1 MKRSI
6 TPDGLAGLATLHPG
20 TARTLAEA
28 TYFRL
33 RSDIVW
39 GVLAPGAALR
49 SDELRAAYE
58 VGVSPLREALTRLA
72 AEQLVVSVG
81 QRGFRVAPISPANV
95 VDVMET
101 RLVIEQAALA
111 RSIRD
116 GGLDWETG
124 VVAAFHA
131 LSGTQIP
138 RRPGPDAEAWAAVHR
153 AFHMGL
159 LAGCGSVWQMHLA
172 ELLFDQA
179 ERFRNIRAREV
190 PTVRLNR
197 DTTHEHTELFE
208 AAIQRRTDD
217 ALAAL
222 DAHYRATMRDVLDS
236 IDAGAGGATNAGA

>member
-1 MKRSI
+1 MTGEKGATAETALPRQML
-6 TPDGLAGLATLHPG
+6 DGPRAG
-20 TARTLAEA
+20 
-28 TYFRL
+28 
-33 RSDIVW
+33 W
-39 GVLAPGAALR
+39 
-49 SDELRAAYE
+49 
-58 VGVSPLREALTRLA
+58 
-72 AEQLVVSVG
+72 SVG
-81 QRGFRVAPISPANV
+81 TFGAIAEFLRDPG
-95 VDVMET
+95 E
-101 RLVIEQAALA
+101 AA
-111 RSIRD
+111 
-116 GGLDWETG
+116 
-124 VVAAFHA
+124 
-131 LSGTQIP
+131 
-138 RRPGPDAEAWAAVHR
+138 RPGPDAEAWAAVHR

-208 AAIQRRTDD
+208 AAMQRRTDD